1 MPLGER
7 LSASDLNLLILHQS
21 AMQPSQTTHTNCGNF
36 DFPYPDYYVGKQVF
50 VLSSCSDA
58 VDVDTELFQAAAG
71 HFRIEFNS
79 GLPTIQNALLQAS
92 TRQAVQAAFNAH
104 QCIIIPVAEYQPF
117 FGRPRNHYVTL
128 HYDPVFNTATLI
140 DSRPWLYS
148 YLYSIEPKKAMLQAG
163 IQGLELAGNPI
174 AVAQLQFNCC
184 YQSVQYNDIYCG
196 YWTAVNIFAL
206 AGIEMQTLKNIPPV
220 LTAIQGSRYTWKDE
234 EEIVARVI
242 AYAMAKSTQCEEG
255 ADGLESYLVV
265 QRSLSHAKPKVA
277 KEVVKKPPLVC
288 QESDEFSDFLE
299 VVADAVD
306 VVADTSQTGVA
317 LRP

>member
-1 MPLGER
+1 M
-7 LSASDLNLLILHQS
+7 
-21 AMQPSQTTHTNCGNF
+21 
-36 DFPYPDYYVGKQVF
+36 
-50 VLSSCSDA
+50 
-58 VDVDTELFQAAAG
+58 
-71 HFRIEFNS
+71 
-79 GLPTIQNALLQAS
+79 
-92 TRQAVQAAFNAH
+92 
-104 QCIIIPVAEYQPF
+104 IPRRR
-117 FGRPRNHYVTL
+117 FGRTEIEM
-128 HYDPVFNTATLI
+128 PVFT
-140 DSRPWLYS
+140 
-148 YLYSIEPKKAMLQAG
+148 
-163 IQGLELAGNPI
+163 
-174 AVAQLQFNCC
+174 
-184 YQSVQYNDIYCG
+184 CG
-196 YWTAVNIFAL
+196 GMRF
-206 AGIEMQTLKNIPPV
+206 QH
-220 LTAIQGSRYTWKDE
+220 TWKDE